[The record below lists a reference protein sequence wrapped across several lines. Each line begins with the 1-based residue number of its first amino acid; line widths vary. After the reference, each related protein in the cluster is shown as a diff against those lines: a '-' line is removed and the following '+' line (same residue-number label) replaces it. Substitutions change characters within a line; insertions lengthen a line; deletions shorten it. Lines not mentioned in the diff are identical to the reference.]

1 MQNLRTETDEVLVDL
16 YENGNDGAF
25 DVLLERYQ
33 KTIYGFI
40 LTLVCDVATAE
51 DIFQETFFKAIVSIR
66 SHRYTET
73 GRFQSWLIRIA
84 NNLIVDRHRHRE
96 PIVDSS
102 TDQDHERLF
111 DRGEQVEGNIEDSYH
126 NEQTTKDV
134 QKMIALLPAP
144 QQEVVRLRIYEKKSF
159 KEIADITNCSINT
172 ALGRM
177 RYATINLRRMAA
189 RNKMDLTFVNY
200 D

>member
-1 MQNLRTETDEVLVDL
+1 MQNLSTETDEVLVDL

>member
-73 GRFQSWLIRIA
+73 GCFQSWLIRFA

-111 DRGEQVEGNIEDSYH
+111 DRGELVEGNIEDSYH

>member
-1 MQNLRTETDEVLVDL
+1 MQHLCTETDEMLVQL
-16 YENGNDGAF
+16 YENGNDEAF
-25 DVLLERYQ
+25 DVLLDRYQ
-33 KTIYGFI
+33 KIVYGFI
-40 LTLVCDVATAE
+40 LTLVCDAAVA
-51 DIFQETFFKAIVSIR
+51 DDVFQETFYKAIVCIR
-66 SHRYTET
+66 SHRYTES
-73 GRFQSWLIRIA
+73 GRFQSWIIRIA

-96 PIVDSS
+96 PLVDLPNPKEY
-102 TDQDHERLF
+102 DRLF
-111 DRGEQVEGNIEDSYH
+111 NRSELADGCAEDVFH
-126 NEQTTKDV
+126 NEQTLQDV
-134 QKMIALLPAP
+134 KRMIERLPEN

-189 RNKMDLTFVNY
+189 RNKMDLTFINY